1 VTTSVKDALVFSA
14 PLDLM
19 RVKASQFVFLATL
32 ALGVPSGFA
41 SAKKPATHKSVATSQ
56 GHAKPKAGAHEAKL
70 VPAKHTL
77 RKRAKPV
84 VEAPAAHTSK
94 SHKTEPKQVASREKP
109 APIARRVEPVEPDA
123 SADPAPSQ
131 EPIEVRHDR
140 KQHFTAG
147 DGASQTEPR
156 KATSH
161 DFLAPFAANA
171 AQAKPA
177 AAPAPESVKHK
188 VVAAET
194 KPVMPV
200 KPVVAVATVAQPEH
214 VPVFTPVLYTKRGR
228 LIVPPAMK
236 GSHEILLRQN
246 EMADRDGLDRI
257 RDDADLD
264 HMREDKLLVPIPTG
278 AGLQSDERLPLN
290 RRYCRP
296 WTAEFLS
303 AMSRAFYAKF
313 HTPLQVNSAVRT
325 VEFQHR
331 LLMTNGNA
339 APAEGETASP
349 HLTGQAIDL
358 AKHGLTMTQ
367 IAWIR
372 GYLLPLVQAGKV
384 DVEEEFQQACF
395 HISVYRKYVPEP
407 APKREIAGTHAGAG
421 VTLATA
427 LR

>member
-1 VTTSVKDALVFSA
+1 
-14 PLDLM
+14 M

-32 ALGVPSGFA
+32 ALSVPSGFA
-41 SAKKPATHKSVATSQ
+41 SAKKPAAHKSVATLQ
-56 GHAKPKAGAHEAKL
+56 GRAKSKAAAHEVKL
-70 VPAKHTL
+70 VPAK
-77 RKRAKPV
+77 RAWARRVKPV
-84 VEAPAAHTSK
+84 VEAPAVHTSRSRK
-94 SHKTEPKQVASREKP
+94 AEQKQVASREKP
-109 APIARRVEPVEPDA
+109 TPTVRRVEPVAPEAAPEQ
-123 SADPAPSQ
+123 APSQ
-131 EPIEVRHDR
+131 ESIEVRHDR

-147 DGASQTEPR
+147 SSGSQAETR
-156 KATSH
+156 KATSQ
-161 DFLAPFAANA
+161 DFLAPFAAKA
-171 AQAKPA
+171 APVKPA
-177 AAPAPESVKHK
+177 AAAAPERVKQK

-194 KPVMPV
+194 KPVAPA
-200 KPVVAVATVAQPEH
+200 KPVVSVAKDPQPE
-214 VPVFTPVLYTKRGR
+214 PAPAYTPILYTKRGR

-257 RDDADLD
+257 RDDADLN
-264 HMREDKLLVPIPTG
+264 HMREERLLVPIPTG

-296 WTAEFLS
+296 WTAAFLS
-303 AMSRAFYAKF
+303 AMSREFYAKF

-339 APAEGETASP
+339 APAQGETASP

-421 VTLATA
+421 ATLATA